1 MSDDRTIPSFSTR
14 LWSEEVGM
22 ADPSA
27 NFNAPPV
34 LGYTFG
40 GRTLTTDV
48 NSTLYNQVPQIPAL
62 LDVHFTA
69 RQAQRVA
76 ALAEVSE
83 HIAIDGVAATGQRG
97 QIAAVWVPVDGL
109 EPQNVAEV
117 ATGQRQ
123 LAALLGGITSENITT
138 GSTVTT
144 SQGQRGVAQIAINGA
159 NPPAVGTASSGQ
171 RQYAAAVVAVNGIQP
186 GSDAPIAIGG
196 EITNFKLENTSTTPL
211 TNTPFSFGQVFVAG
225 HLPAAGANVSLAL
238 ADNTPLSC
246 QIDVKATHGDG
257 SVRHAIISGI
267 IPQLAASATQTVT
280 IRRAAPAPGLPAVS
294 LPPSLPSATL
304 VIAGATYTATCA
316 GVAPDTWLAGPCASD
331 YVFNVPFTG
340 AGGPHA
346 TLMAQFSVRRFST
359 GQVRVD
365 AVLEHCKAY
374 LSTADITYDV
384 TIVANGATVYS
395 KTGLVHT
402 PAARWKRTFWYGT
415 APALHIRH
423 NTPYL
428 IASRQIPNYD
438 QSITIPES
446 VLAGY
451 ATDLASTRFDPMGFG
466 RFAAYMPTTG
476 GRADIGLMPDSYV
489 ATVLSMDKRAKAMML
504 ASADIGGS
512 WPVCRRDDSSGPG
525 RGLPLSVV
533 NFPYSSVVGNPGDC
547 INPATGKNEKLPILS
562 SASQGVPDSSHQPA
576 IYYLPYLLTGD
587 FFYLEGL
594 HFYGTFNHYQDN
606 PYYRDF
612 AKAHVR
618 ADQVRGQ
625 GWSMRTLAECAA
637 ITPEGHPLK
646 SHFQTWYTNNISW
659 FVARYPDGNDNT
671 LGIITNGY
679 ALGYTVNGQANTG
692 MAPWM
697 DDFFTQAIGHGIELL
712 GNSEARRLLLWKAKF
727 QLGRL
732 LDPAVCIQ
740 DCSTYALGVRTT
752 STAPFFATLAECF
765 AWTVPAAQ
773 QQYPCNSPQ
782 RLALTPG
789 LLPGDI
795 GGYPGSTEGYAAD
808 YQPALA
814 VAVDSGYPG
823 GATAWAKFM
832 ARPTKPDYG
841 YEPQFAIVPRTV

>member
-62 LDVHFTA
+62 LDVHFAT

-76 ALAEVSE
+76 AAAAVSE
-83 HIAIDGVAATGQRG
+83 HVAIDGVAATGQRG

-109 EPQNVAEV
+109 EPQNVTEV

-196 EITNFKLENTSTTPL
+196 EITNFKLENTSTAPL
-211 TNTPFSFGQVFVAG
+211 ANAPFSFGQVFVPG

-316 GVAPDTWLAGPCASD
+316 NTAPETWFAGAVASD
-331 YVFNVPFTG
+331 YVFSVPLIG
-340 AGGPHA
+340 AGGPHP
-346 TLMAQFSVRRFST
+346 TLTAQFSVRKFST

-365 AVLEHCKAY
+365 AALEHCKAY
-374 LSTADITYDV
+374 TSTADITYDV
-384 TIVANGATVYS
+384 TIAANGATVYS

-402 PAARWKRTFWYGT
+402 PTARWKRTFWYGA

-428 IASRQIPNYD
+428 IASGQIPNYD

-446 VLAGY
+446 VLNGY
-451 ATDLASTRFDPMGFG
+451 VTTLASTKFDPMGFG
-466 RFAAYMPTTG
+466 NLQPAMGTTG
-476 GRADIGLMPDSYV
+476 GRADIGIMPDTYV
-489 ATVLSMDKRAKAMML
+489 ATVLSMDKRAKAIML
-504 ASADIGGS
+504 ATADIGGS
-512 WPVCRRDDSSGPG
+512 WPMCRRDDSAGPG
-525 RGLPLSVV
+525 RGYPLSVI
-533 NFPYSSVVGNPGDC
+533 NFPYASILGNPGDC
-547 INPATGKNEKLPILS
+547 INPATGKNERLPNLS
-562 SASQGVPDSSHQPA
+562 TATQGSPDSSHQPDV
-576 IYYLPYLLTGD
+576 YYLPYLLTGD
-587 FFYLEGL
+587 LFYLEGL
-594 HFYGTFNHYQDN
+594 HFYCTFNHYQDN

-612 AKAHVR
+612 EKAHVR
-618 ADQVRGQ
+618 SDQVRGQ

-637 ITPEGHPLK
+637 ITPDSHPLK
-646 SHFQTWYTNNISW
+646 THFQTWYTNNIRW

-679 ALGYTVNGQANTG
+679 ALAYPVNGGTSNG
-692 MAPWM
+692 IAPWM
-697 DDFFTQAIGHGIELL
+697 DDFYTQAIGHGVELL

-727 QLGRL
+727 QVGRMN
-732 LDPAVCIQ
+732 DPAVCNLNA
-740 DCSTYALGVRTT
+740 CTYALGVRTT
-752 STAPFFATLAECF
+752 STTPFFGSLAECF
-765 AWTVPAAQ
+765 TFTVAPAQ
-773 QQYPCNSPQ
+773 QQYACNSPQ
-782 RLALTPG
+782 RLAFSPNC
-789 LLPGDI
+789 LPGDI
-795 GGYPGSTEGYAAD
+795 DGYPSSIDGYPAN
-808 YQPALA
+808 YQPGLA
-814 VAVDSGYPG
+814 YAVDSGYPG
-823 GATAWAKFM
+823 GAAAWAKFM
-832 ARPTKPDYG
+832 ARPTKPNYG
-841 YEPQFAIVPRTV
+841 LGAQFAILPRSV